1 MKKNI
6 AVVRLDNPN
15 STNLSGTILEITDD
29 GVLSTRAR
37 YTDKDGQL
45 PQQDALAWLDELGLI
60 GTVWHA

>member
-15 STNLSGTILEITDD
+15 STNLSGTILEITDE

-45 PQQDALAWLDELGLI
+45 PQQDARAWLDELGLT
-60 GTVWHA
+60 GTIWHA